1 MPRSKRRRCPDRPLP
16 KRTYSVAERALILR
30 FLELRKPEAEKQARY
45 WFDWCSVQGEN
56 PDTAALTN
64 LKHWQKMLAALDWL
78 ASRLTRREIPGE
90 VKPLMRRK

>member
-1 MPRSKRRRCPDRPLP
+1 MAKSKRRRPADRPLP

-30 FLELRKPEAEKQARY
+30 FLELRRPEAEKQALY
-45 WFDWCSVQGEN
+45 WFDWCELQGEN

-64 LKHWQKMLAALDWL
+64 LQHWRKMLAALDWL

-90 VKPLMRRK
+90 IKPLQRRK